1 MWTHIR
7 NITQSEKLGTEGEIL
22 QTFFKLNS
30 TTGNINLCS
39 EKPERWFHSDGEGS
53 GVRELLELSVFPLS
67 CAFKMHDLYCT
78 CVMLQ

>member
-30 TTGNINLCS
+30 TTGNINLCI
-39 EKPERWFHSDGEGS
+39 EKPEQC
-53 GVRELLELSVFPLS
+53 FPLVGREVEFVS
-67 CAFKMHDLYCT
+67 YWNYLFFH
-78 CVMLQ
+78 

>member
-39 EKPERWFHSDGEGS
+39 EKPERWFPLV
-53 GVRELLELSVFPLS
+53 VREVEFVRYWNYLF
-67 CAFKMHDLYCT
+67 FH
-78 CVMLQ
+78 